1 MVFLFDSG
9 VRGRKARQL
18 ATGSFAVVA
27 VLLATGCSPAG
38 SGTSSSSS
46 SNSSTSAASDGVAG
60 SAATGAGGSA
70 TPGSS
75 SSSAS
80 APSGETFVVAR
91 TGDVDQLDPQKA
103 TAFQTNETLDLVY
116 SGLVALDQAGKIVP
130 DLATKWETAA
140 GGKSITFTLR
150 TGVTWHNGD
159 PFTAADVKASIVR
172 ILDEKNA
179 AVARSNLKTITAV
192 DAVGENQVKLTLSAP
207 STALLYSLASLN
219 SAILHDKDIAANT
232 VAKTP
237 NGTGPFVWSKWDQGQ
252 QVVLTANK
260 KFYGGTPKIGTLQ
273 FRVIPAESSIVSGM
287 KAGAFQIGLLSD
299 PTVADNAGSSSK
311 FTLVKQPTLAYHA
324 LMLNGRNG
332 PLKDVRVRQAI
343 ACAVDRDQVI
353 KTAANGDGTVTGPIT
368 SPGFAYSATEGLPCK
383 PGDTATAKTLLTQAG
398 FGGGITL
405 NTIVEIGEYATSVA
419 EGQNLQSQL
428 KAIGVTLNLKQLT
441 TDPYVKAWLA
451 ADFDAA
457 VALNGGSYDPYLMY
471 GRYYTTGG
479 SLAKPAGLESPA
491 LNGLLMKA
499 NASTVDADRQAI
511 YKNLQQQLLKES
523 PWVWLFRS
531 DDYYLV
537 SSAATSFKPRADQLL
552 TSLAATS

>member
-1 MVFLFDSG
+1 MVVLVGTG
-9 VRGRKARQL
+9 VRGRKVRQH
-18 ATGSFAVVA
+18 ATSSVA
-27 VLLATGCSPAG
+27 VAAILLVIGCSPAG
-38 SGTSSSSS
+38 SG
-46 SNSSTSAASDGVAG
+46 A
-60 SAATGAGGSA
+60 
-70 TPGSS
+70 S

-80 APSGETFVVAR
+80 AAGNAAGSAAGGAGGSGAAAGSPDAGAPQPSGETFVVAR

-103 TAFQTNETLDLVY
+103 TAFQTTETLDLVY
-116 SGLVALDQAGKIVP
+116 SGLVALDQAGKLVP

-159 PFTAADVKASIVR
+159 PFTAADVKASIAR

-192 DAVGENQVKLTLSAP
+192 DAIGTNQVKLTLSAP

-252 QVVLTANK
+252 QVVLTANR

-287 KAGAFQIGLLSD
+287 KAGAFQVGLLSD
-299 PTVADNAGSSSK
+299 PTVADNAGGSNK
-311 FTLVKQPTLAYHA
+311 FSLVKQPTLAYHA

-343 ACAVDRDQVI
+343 ACAIDRDQVI

-368 SPGFAYSATEGLPCK
+368 SPGFVYSPTDGLPCK
-383 PGDTATAKTLLTQAG
+383 PGDTAAAKALLTQAG

-405 NTIVEIGEYATSVA
+405 NTIVETGEYATAVA

-457 VALNGGSYDPYLMY
+457 VALNGGSYDPFLMY

-511 YKNLQQQLLKES
+511 YKNLQRQLLIES

-537 SSAATSFKPRADQLL
+537 SSTATSFKPRADQLL

>member
-1 MVFLFDSG
+1 VVVLFGSG
-9 VRGRKARQL
+9 VRGRRVRQQ
-18 ATGSFAVVA
+18 ATGSVA
-27 VLLATGCSPAG
+27 VAAMLLVIGCSPTG
-38 SGTSSSSS
+38 SGASG
-46 SNSSTSAASDGVAG
+46 SSTSSGQAAG
-60 SAATGAGGSA
+60 SAAGGTGGSGA
-70 TPGSS
+70 AAGSS
-75 SSSAS
+75 GGTAS
-80 APSGETFVVAR
+80 VQSGETFVVAR

-103 TAFQTNETLDLVY
+103 TAFQTTETLDLVY
-116 SGLVALDQAGKIVP
+116 SGLVALDQAGKLVP

-159 PFTAADVKASIVR
+159 PFTAADVKASIAR

-179 AVARSNLKTITAV
+179 AVARSNLTTITAV
-192 DAVGENQVKLTLSAP
+192 DAVGTNQVKLTLSAP

-232 VAKTP
+232 VAKSP

-252 QVVLTANK
+252 QVVLTANN
-260 KFYGGTPKIGTLQ
+260 KFYGGTPKIGILQ

-287 KAGAFQIGLLSD
+287 KAGAFQVGLLSD
-299 PTVADNAGSSSK
+299 PTVADNAGTSDK
-311 FTLVKQPTLAYHA
+311 FSLVKQPTLAYHA

-343 ACAVDRDQVI
+343 ACAIDREQVI

-368 SPGFAYSATEGLPCK
+368 SPGFVYSATEGLPCK

-405 NTIVEIGEYATSVA
+405 NTIVETGEYATSVA

-428 KAIGVTLNLKQLT
+428 KAIGVVLNLKQLT

-479 SLAKPAGLESPA
+479 SLSKPAGLESPA
-491 LNGLLMKA
+491 LNALLTKA

-511 YKNLQQQLLKES
+511 YKNLQQQFLKES

-537 SSAATSFKPRADQLL
+537 ASTATSFKPRADQLL